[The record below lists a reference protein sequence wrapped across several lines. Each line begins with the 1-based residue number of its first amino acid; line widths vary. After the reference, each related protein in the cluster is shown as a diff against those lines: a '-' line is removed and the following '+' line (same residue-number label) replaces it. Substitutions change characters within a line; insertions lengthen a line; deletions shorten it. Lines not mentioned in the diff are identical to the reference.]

1 MGELVMTC
9 SNSTARTGSAG
20 KAVVD
25 DNLVARLTEW
35 NFNPTAAESAWG
47 DSDSAGYTNRV
58 AGRKDGT
65 GSITGKFDTDTKIY
79 DLFMPGDVVKLVL
92 WETATDYWVIE
103 CALITSFTIAYNQDS
118 KEVVEWSAD
127 FGADGKY
134 YYPGEAGAS
143 VETLPS

>member
-1 MGELVMTC
+1 MTC
-9 SNSTARTGSAG
+9 SSSTARTGAAG

-25 DNLVARLTEW
+25 DTLVARLTQW
-35 NFNPTAAESAWG
+35 DFNPTAAESAWG

-65 GSITGKFDTDTKIY
+65 GSITGKFDTTSKIY
-79 DLFMPGDVVKLVL
+79 DLFTPGDTVELVL
-92 WETATDYWVIE
+92 WESLTDYWVIP
-103 CALITSFTIAYNQDS
+103 CALITNFTVTYNQDT

-134 YYPGEAGAS
+134 YYPGESGAP
-143 VETLPS
+143 VHTLPA